1 MSSGKKGYVLL
12 EIMLAA
18 AIFSIAVVGFARTV
32 NAMLEAIIEARTEKR
47 IQLNLENLTARTR
60 ASTLT
65 PGSEVLQKDG
75 AGLNYVRDVSVLELR
90 NSNNVVLP
98 HMFKVV
104 LRVSAQADKEGE
116 SDPKAEF
123 YVYQPPGQ

>member
-75 AGLNYVRDVSVLELR
+75 SGLNYVRDVSVLELR

>member
-60 ASTLT
+60 ASLLT

-75 AGLNYVRDVSVLELR
+75 SGLNYVRDVSVLELR
-90 NSNNVVLP
+90 DSNNVVLP

-104 LRVSAQADKEGE
+104 VRVSAEADKEGE